1 MSTSPTGIDRAR
13 QVTVTVAEVAC
24 VLGTLVGVGVLG
36 TEVSAVSGGALS
48 ADSTLVAP
56 AGPAFSIWSVIYAGL
71 AAYTVYQWL
80 PGQATSERQR
90 RTGWLAAASMVLN
103 AAWLLVVQQGWIW
116 GSVVVIGALL
126 ATLVEIGRRL
136 TATRPEGG
144 ATRVADAVVVDGT
157 FGLYLGWVAVAT
169 GANVTAALVEGGMAA
184 TGVVGY
190 VVSLLV
196 LVAVTLGGVVLAQRL
211 GGRVTVA
218 GATIWGLGWLA
229 YGRLTDSPDSVL
241 VAVAAVVA
249 ALVLAAAVV
258 RVRLGG
264 ARRGSSTGRRT
275 GSTVVV

>member
-1 MSTSPTGIDRAR
+1 MSTPTGADRAR

-36 TEVSAVSGGALS
+36 TEVSAVSGGALA

-71 AAYTVYQWL
+71 AAYTVWQWL
-80 PGQATSERQR
+80 PGQAASERHR
-90 RTGWLAAASMVLN
+90 RIGWWVAASMVLN

-116 GSVVVIGALL
+116 GSVAVIAALL

-136 TATRPEGG
+136 TATPSGG
-144 ATRVADAVVVDGT
+144 LVDTVVTDGT
-157 FGLYLGWVAVAT
+157 LGLYLGWVAVAT
-169 GANVTAALVEGGMAA
+169 GANVAAALVEAGTDP
-184 TGVVGY
+184 TGVLGY
-190 VVSLLV
+190 VVALV
-196 LVAVTLGGVVLAQRL
+196 VLAAVTLGGVVLAQRL

-218 GATIWGLGWLA
+218 GATAWGLAWLA
-229 YGRLTDSPDSVL
+229 QGRLADSPASVL

-249 ALVLAAAVV
+249 ALVVLAAAV

-264 ARRGSSTGRRT
+264 GRAARSGRT
-275 GSTVVV
+275 GSPAVL

>member
-1 MSTSPTGIDRAR
+1 MSTSPTGTDRAR

-56 AGPAFSIWSVIYAGL
+56 AGPAFSIWSVVYAGL
-71 AAYTVYQWL
+71 AAYTIWQWL
-80 PGQATSERQR
+80 PGQATSARQR
-90 RTGWLAAASMVLN
+90 SIGWLAAASMVLN

-116 GSVVVIGALL
+116 GSVVVILALL
-126 ATLVEIGRRL
+126 ATLVEIVRRL
-136 TATRPEGG
+136 TVTRGDG
-144 ATRVADAVVVDGT
+144 VVDTVAVDGT

-169 GANVTAALVEGGMAA
+169 GANVTAALVGTGMGA
-184 TGVVGY
+184 TSVVGY

-196 LVAVTLGGVVLAQRL
+196 LVAVTAGGVVLAQRL

-229 YGRLTDSPDSVL
+229 YGRVTDSPDSVL
-241 VAVAAVVA
+241 VAAAAVVA
-249 ALVLAAAVV
+249 ALVLAAAAV

-264 ARRGSSTGRRT
+264 ARAGRTRRT
-275 GSTVVV
+275 GSAVVA

>member
-1 MSTSPTGIDRAR
+1 MSSSATGLDRAR

-71 AAYTVYQWL
+71 AAYTVHQWL

-90 RTGWLAAASMVLN
+90 SIGWLAAASMVLN

-116 GSVVVIGALL
+116 GSVVVIVALL
-126 ATLVEIGRRL
+126 ATLVAIGRRL
-136 TATRPEGG
+136 TAQRHDS
-144 ATRVADAVVVDGT
+144 VVDLVVVDGT

-169 GANVTAALVEGGMAA
+169 GANLTAALVGTGMAA
-184 TGVVGY
+184 TGPVGY
-190 VVSLLV
+190 VVSLLI
-196 LVAVTLGGVVLAQRL
+196 LAGVTVGGVALARGL

-218 GATIWGLGWLA
+218 AATVWGLGWLA
-229 YGRLTDSPDSVL
+229 WGRLTDSPESVL
-241 VAVAAVVA
+241 VAVAAVLA

-258 RVRLGG
+258 RVRLDG
-264 ARRGSSTGRRT
+264 ARSSRTRRGRSA
-275 GSTVVV
+275 VVA

>member
-1 MSTSPTGIDRAR
+1 MSTSVTGIDRAR

-56 AGPAFSIWSVIYAGL
+56 AGPAFSIWSVIYTGL

-90 RTGWLAAASMVLN
+90 SIGWLAAASMVLN

-116 GSVVVIGALL
+116 GSVVVIVALL

-136 TATRPEGG
+136 TATRRDG
-144 ATRVADAVVVDGT
+144 VSDLVVVDGT

-169 GANVTAALVEGGMAA
+169 GANVTAALVGTGMAA
-184 TGVVGY
+184 TGAVGY

-196 LVAVTLGGVVLAQRL
+196 LLGVTLGGVALARGL

-218 GATIWGLGWLA
+218 AATIWGLGWLA
-229 YGRLTDSPDSVL
+229 YGRLTDSPESVL
-241 VAVAAVVA
+241 VAAAAVVA
-249 ALVLAAAVV
+249 ALVLAATVA
-258 RVRLGG
+258 RVRLDGV
-264 ARRGSSTGRRT
+264 RSGRTRHPR
-275 GSTVVV
+275 SAAVA